1 MSGLAP
7 LSRLLCRLYGLKM
20 PRLRK
25 LILALVKRLE
35 GGQMY
40 SKTLRAIFS
49 KYHNIEIGKY
59 SYGGCF
65 NPDNIR
71 AFTNIG
77 RYCSFAENVYIYNA
91 NHPLGC
97 KSTHPFFYNLS
108 LGYVETEH
116 ISRRS
121 IEIGNDV
128 WVGQNVIILP
138 SVNNIGDGAVIGA
151 GAVVTRDV
159 PDFAVVAGN
168 PAKFIKY
175 RFSEKTRAELKASQ
189 WWNKNIE
196 ELSQNIEE
204 FLSPLEKQQNN
215 EPQEG

>member
-1 MSGLAP
+1 
-7 LSRLLCRLYGLKM
+7 M

-35 GGQMY
+35 GGQIY
-40 SKTLRAIFS
+40 SETRRAIFS

-71 AFTNIG
+71 AFTKIG

-91 NHPLGC
+91 NHPLGS
-97 KSTHPFFYNLS
+97 KSMHPFFYDPS
-108 LGYVETEH
+108 LGYVEREQ

-121 IEIGNDV
+121 IEIGSDV

-138 SVNNIGDGAVIGA
+138 SVNKIGDGAVIGA
-151 GAVVTRDV
+151 GAIVTKDV

-168 PAKFIKY
+168 PAKFIKW

-189 WWNKNIE
+189 WWNKDIE